1 MPRIKAA
8 NIAEHVRQQ
17 EAAILGAAAEL
28 FAERGV
34 AAVDLGDIAEAV
46 GLARS
51 SLYRY
56 FPDKDHI
63 LLRWF
68 ERELEPVVAASAA
81 IAADDA
87 PPAQRLARWI
97 DFQLD
102 YVADPAHQVAPRLSR
117 EVGALDPT
125 VARQIGEGHARLYAT
140 LGRVVAERLAE
151 QRPGRGHARRDPVL
165 VTKLVGGIVQAGA
178 QAVID
183 GGDPKAVR
191 AEVQRAA
198 SALLG

>member
-8 NIAEHVRQQ
+8 TIAEHVRQQ
-17 EAAILGAAAEL
+17 EAAILRAAADL
-28 FAERGV
+28 IAERGV
-34 AAVDLGDIAEAV
+34 AAVDLADIARAV

-68 ERELEPVVAASAA
+68 ERELEPVLAASEE
-81 IAADDA
+81 IAAADVT
-87 PPAQRLARWI
+87 PAERLRRWI

-102 YVADPAHQVAPRLSR
+102 YVVDPAHQLAPQLSR
-117 EVGALDPT
+117 EIGALDPA
-125 VARQIGEGHARLYAT
+125 VARQISEGHTRLYAT
-140 LGRVVAERLAE
+140 LGRVVGEHLAA
-151 QRPGRGHARRDPVL
+151 QRRRPGRDPVL
-165 VTKLVGGIVQAGA
+165 VTRLIGGVVQAGA

-183 GGDPKAVR
+183 GTDPEAVR
-191 AEVQRAA
+191 AEVQQAA
-198 SALLG
+198 AALLG